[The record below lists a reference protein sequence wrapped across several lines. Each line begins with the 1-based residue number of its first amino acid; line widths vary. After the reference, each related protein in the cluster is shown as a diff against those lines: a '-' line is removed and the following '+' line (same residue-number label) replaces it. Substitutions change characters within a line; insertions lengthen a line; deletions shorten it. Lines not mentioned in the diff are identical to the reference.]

1 MFARIFIPKKHRQ
14 RFDDAVSLSLLNRM
28 CRSKSLGEPQ
38 NRLRRS
44 RSQDHHERPQGSKR
58 ASSMPRETGDDPAQP
73 ERGLRKSTTTIPSHY
88 VTGANQRYVSYTS
101 SIGFPFPCPIFYKKN
116 ELFNLP
122 YWFERIIV
130 SQNTAGSL
138 LKCSEHCD
146 MWETLCVC
154 VCVGVGGWALLSYVC
169 FCASCF
175 TYVHTL
181 TCTSTSWALFHIVIY

>member
-101 SIGFPFPCPIFYKKN
+101 FIGFPFPCPIFY
-116 ELFNLP
+116 
-122 YWFERIIV
+122 
-130 SQNTAGSL
+130 
-138 LKCSEHCD
+138 
-146 MWETLCVC
+146 
-154 VCVGVGGWALLSYVC
+154 
-169 FCASCF
+169 
-175 TYVHTL
+175 
-181 TCTSTSWALFHIVIY
+181 

>member
-1 MFARIFIPKKHRQ
+1 MATRSWFRPFFLCFLVVTMFARIFIPKKHRQ

-101 SIGFPFPCPIFYKKN
+101 SIGFPFPCPIFY
-116 ELFNLP
+116 
-122 YWFERIIV
+122 
-130 SQNTAGSL
+130 
-138 LKCSEHCD
+138 
-146 MWETLCVC
+146 
-154 VCVGVGGWALLSYVC
+154 
-169 FCASCF
+169 
-175 TYVHTL
+175 
-181 TCTSTSWALFHIVIY
+181 